1 LLKEKV
7 ATLESQLASAVVA
20 APVAAAAPSSTGAEQ
35 ELLTSKQQAEAALAS
50 VRAELEALQAKEAER
65 RAALEL
71 RVKEL
76 SDARAMATQD
86 LLQAQQSLLALEAV
100 RDQLASQLE
109 EVKRAAT
116 SEHEQL
122 VR

>member
-1 LLKEKV
+1 M